1 MILLQNEV
9 RKQILYMDGF
19 FLEREGPLTHLIAGK
34 CRGTKY
40 RDAVALGKPIL
51 NPEWIQHLWNNRE
64 KVTFNSMKEG
74 VSCTLIYRLIY
85 SLHNI

>member
-1 MILLQNEV
+1 
-9 RKQILYMDGF
+9 MDGI

-51 NPEWIQHLWNNRE
+51 NPDWIQFIWENRSDPTLDIMAE
-64 KVTFNSMKEG
+64 Y
-74 VSCTLIYRLIY
+74 VS
-85 SLHNI
+85 S

>member
-1 MILLQNEV
+1 
-9 RKQILYMDGF
+9 MDGF

-51 NPEWIQHLWNNRE
+51 NPEWIQHVWNNRNNA
-64 KVTFNSMKEG
+64 TFNIMKDSVRNVLAAG
-74 VSCTLIYRLIY
+74 FNTLHC
-85 SLHNI
+85 SEKF